1 LEPALIVCPQCE
13 ETGCESCGF
22 SGRFEIKHCPQKDI
36 ESGYLDF
43 VEMAACFKKGILPIE
58 GGVLDQDSWFIRAAR
73 FLDSQESILRP
84 SMGD

>member
-1 LEPALIVCPQCE
+1 
-13 ETGCESCGF
+13 
-22 SGRFEIKHCPQKDI
+22 
-36 ESGYLDF
+36 
-43 VEMAACFKKGILPIE
+43 MAACFKKGILPIE